1 MHARNGGLRS
11 ARRRPSRHPA
21 SNWVPFRAHKAACL
35 YVWAPGP
42 YLGAQTHNLSNAIAR
57 MGTQN
62 ETRCPNVQPTHGLFL
77 VQRGTQLKDGRRS
90 VHNGEQ
96 TRKQNRKANSA
107 PATKRAR
114 TKNERPKPGRPQA
127 ASMCKARKS
136 PQPQDRVANRPQ
148 TRGDGAARR
157 SPTRR
162 CACGP

>member
-1 MHARNGGLRS
+1 MRARNGGPRS
-11 ARRRPSRHPA
+11 ARRRPPGYPA

-42 YLGAQTHNLSNAIAR
+42 YLGAQTYNPSNAIAR

-62 ETRCPNVQPTHGLFL
+62 ETRCPNVQPTHGLWYKGAPNSKMGAAAYITANRPESKTARPTPHPP
-77 VQRGTQLKDGRRS
+77 QSGRAQK
-90 VHNGEQ
+90 NG
-96 TRKQNRKANSA
+96 
-107 PATKRAR
+107 
-114 TKNERPKPGRPQA
+114 RPKPGRPQA
-127 ASMCKARKS
+127 ASMCKAQKS